1 MNGVFVWRWK
11 SSIGASTPTSQPE
24 RKRARLE
31 DGEGVGGGDGDLVH
45 PFHVEGLHGGNKVVD
60 EVLWAPVEDLVAHD
74 QIVDVCVR
82 VEGLDV
88 GGDPA
93 AGGLGGG
100 EGGDLVVGDSD
111 GDQDAGVGE
120 GAEDVGIDVE
130 DLYAVYGC
138 FVLEELRHLG
148 WRREVVAEGAVVD
161 ADRMDGA
168 GGSEEPGAS

>member
-1 MNGVFVWRWK
+1 M
-11 SSIGASTPTSQPE
+11 
-24 RKRARLE
+24 
-31 DGEGVGGGDGDLVH
+31 
-45 PFHVEGLHGGNKVVD
+45 
-60 EVLWAPVEDLVAHD
+60 
-74 QIVDVCVR
+74 
-82 VEGLDV
+82 

-100 EGGDLVVGDSD
+100 EGGDLVVGDCD

-130 DLYAVYGC
+130 DHYAVYGC

-161 ADRMDGA
+161 ADRVDGA
-168 GGSEEPGAS
+168 GGGEEEEGYGRQPGGIVRSEDHFCWGCDLEDDGKKLKI